1 MDIFSLFTMLG
12 GLALFLF
19 GMDILGKS
27 LEKQAG
33 SRLSNVLSRLTD
45 NPLKGFFLGAAVT
58 AVIQS
63 SSAATVMV
71 VGFVNSGLM
80 TLHGAVGVIMGSNVG
95 TTITS
100 WVLSLSGLEG
110 NSLLVRLLKPSGFAP
125 LLSFIGVL
133 LYLFSKREKRRG
145 IGTILLGFSILMMG
159 METMSNA
166 VKPLADL
173 PEFTSLFTMFENPLL
188 GILLGVLVTAAI
200 QSSSASVGIL
210 QALATT
216 GAVTVGSAVPIILGQ
231 NIGTCVT
238 ALLSSVGANK
248 NARRAAMVHLYFNI
262 VGVTLFAL
270 FFYGLDAAIHFPFVS
285 QAVTP
290 LGIAQIHTIFNL
302 AATAALLPCGKLLER
317 LAVAT
322 IPDDKTPEKIQLLDE
337 RLLAQPT
344 LAVKQAKNVTDK
356 MATLCRESIL
366 KSMSLT
372 HRWDDAIAMQVQ
384 EGEEEVDRMEDALGT
399 YLVAVSEK
407 ELSQE
412 DNRTVSIL
420 LHTIGDFERIGDHA
434 VNLHKAAKEM
444 HDKKISFSQAAQ
456 KELAVLEHAVQD
468 LLNRAIEAFEGLQSG
483 QASRAEPLEEVVD
496 ELVRELKNRHIA
508 RLQTGACT
516 IELGFVLQDILT
528 NYERVADHCS
538 NIAVAVLELTHGS
551 FETHAYLN
559 RVRDE
564 RDSAF
569 TAQYEK
575 DHRHYGLEEI

>member
-71 VGFVNSGLM
+71 VGVVNSGLM

-95 TTITS
+95 TPITS
-100 WVLSLSGLEG
+100 WVLSLYGLEG
-110 NSLLVRLLKPSGFAP
+110 SSLLVRLLKPSGFAP

-188 GILLGVLVTAAI
+188 GILLGVFVTAAI

-384 EGEEEVDRMEDALGT
+384 EGEEEVDRMEDSLGT

-468 LLNRAIEAFEGLQSG
+468 LLNRAIEAFEGLQAG

-575 DHRHYGLEEI
+575 DHRHYGLEGI

>member
-344 LAVKQAKNVTDK
+344 LAVNQAKNVTDK

-434 VNLHKAAKEM
+434 VNLYKAAKEM

>member
-110 NSLLVRLLKPSGFAP
+110 SSLLVRLLKPSGFAP

-384 EGEEEVDRMEDALGT
+384 EAEEEVDRMEDSLGT

-468 LLNRAIEAFEGLQSG
+468 LLNRAIEAFEGLQAG

-575 DHRHYGLEEI
+575 DHRHYGLEGI

>member
-33 SRLSNVLSRLTD
+33 SRLSSVLSRLTD
-45 NPLKGFFLGAAVT
+45 NPLKGFFLGVAVT
-58 AVIQS
+58 AVLQS

-110 NSLLVRLLKPSGFAP
+110 NSLLIRLLKPSGFAP
-125 LLSFIGVL
+125 ILAFIGVL

-145 IGTILLGFSILMMG
+145 IGTILLGFAVLMMG
-159 METMSNA
+159 METMSGA

-173 PEFTSLFTMFENPLL
+173 PGFTGLFTLFENPIL
-188 GILLGVLVTAAI
+188 GILLGMFVTAAI

-238 ALLSSVGANK
+238 ALLSAVGANK
-248 NARRAAMVHLYFNI
+248 NARRAAAVHLYFNI

-270 FFYGLDAAIHFPFVS
+270 FFYGFDAVLHFPFVS

-302 AATAALLPCGKLLER
+302 AATAALLPCGRLLER
-317 LAVAT
+317 LALAT

-344 LAVKQAKNVTDK
+344 LAVQQAKNVTDK

-372 HRWDDAIAMQVQ
+372 HRWDDAIAQQVLSA
-384 EGEEEVDRMEDALGT
+384 EEEVDRMEDALGT

-444 HDKKISFSQAAQ
+444 HDKKINFSEAAQ

-468 LLNRAIEAFEGLQSG
+468 LLNRAIEAFEGLKAP

-496 ELVRELKNRHIA
+496 ELVREMKNRHIA
-508 RLQTGACT
+508 RLQSGACT

-575 DHRHYGLEEI
+575 DRRSYGLESV

>member
-384 EGEEEVDRMEDALGT
+384 EAEEEVDRMEDALGT

-434 VNLHKAAKEM
+434 VNLYKAAKEM

-468 LLNRAIEAFEGLQSG
+468 LLNRAIEAFEGLQAG

>member
-434 VNLHKAAKEM
+434 VNLYKAAKEM

-575 DHRHYGLEEI
+575 DHRHYGLEGI

>member
-434 VNLHKAAKEM
+434 VNLYKAAKEM

-468 LLNRAIEAFEGLQSG
+468 LLNRAIEAFEGLQAG

>member
-173 PEFTSLFTMFENPLL
+173 PEFTSLFTMFENPIL
-188 GILLGVLVTAAI
+188 GILLGVFVTAAI

-262 VGVTLFAL
+262 VGVMLFAL

-384 EGEEEVDRMEDALGT
+384 EAEEEVDRMEDALGT

-468 LLNRAIEAFEGLQSG
+468 LLNRAIEAFEGLQAG

>member
-270 FFYGLDAAIHFPFVS
+270 FFYGLDAAIHFPLFLKRLHRS
-285 QAVTP
+285 ALPRFTP
-290 LGIAQIHTIFNL
+290 
-302 AATAALLPCGKLLER
+302 
-317 LAVAT
+317 
-322 IPDDKTPEKIQLLDE
+322 
-337 RLLAQPT
+337 
-344 LAVKQAKNVTDK
+344 
-356 MATLCRESIL
+356 
-366 KSMSLT
+366 SLIW
-372 HRWDDAIAMQVQ
+372 RQ
-384 EGEEEVDRMEDALGT
+384 R
-399 YLVAVSEK
+399 
-407 ELSQE
+407 
-412 DNRTVSIL
+412 R
-420 LHTIGDFERIGDHA
+420 RC
-434 VNLHKAAKEM
+434 
-444 HDKKISFSQAAQ
+444 
-456 KELAVLEHAVQD
+456 
-468 LLNRAIEAFEGLQSG
+468 
-483 QASRAEPLEEVVD
+483 SRAASCWSGWRWPPFPTIK
-496 ELVRELKNRHIA
+496 RPKRFSSS
-508 RLQTGACT
+508 TSACWHSPRW
-516 IELGFVLQDILT
+516 Q
-528 NYERVADHCS
+528 
-538 NIAVAVLELTHGS
+538 
-551 FETHAYLN
+551 
-559 RVRDE
+559 
-564 RDSAF
+564 
-569 TAQYEK
+569 
-575 DHRHYGLEEI
+575 

>member
-33 SRLSNVLSRLTD
+33 SRLSSVLSRLTD

-110 NSLLVRLLKPSGFAP
+110 NSLLIRLLKPSGFAP
-125 LLSFIGVL
+125 ILAFIGVL

-145 IGTILLGFSILMMG
+145 IGTILLGFAVLMMG
-159 METMSNA
+159 METMSGA

-173 PEFTSLFTMFENPLL
+173 PEFTGLFTMFENPIL
-188 GILLGVLVTAAI
+188 GILLGMFVTAAI

-238 ALLSSVGANK
+238 ALLSAVGANK
-248 NARRAAMVHLYFNI
+248 NARRAAAVHLYFNI

-270 FFYGLDAAIHFPFVS
+270 FFYGFDAVLHFPFVS
-285 QAVTP
+285 EAVTP

-302 AATAALLPCGKLLER
+302 AATAALLPCGRLLER
-317 LAVAT
+317 LALAT

-344 LAVKQAKNVTDK
+344 LAVQQAKNVTDK

-372 HRWDDAIAMQVQ
+372 HRWDDAIAQQVLSA
-384 EGEEEVDRMEDALGT
+384 EEEVDRMEDALGT

-444 HDKKISFSQAAQ
+444 HDKKINFSEAAQ

-468 LLNRAIEAFEGLQSG
+468 LLNRAIEAFEGLKAP

-496 ELVRELKNRHIA
+496 ELVREMKNRHIA
-508 RLQTGACT
+508 RLQSGACT

-575 DHRHYGLEEI
+575 DRRSYGLESV

>member
-216 GAVTVGSAVPIILGQ
+216 AAVTVGSAVPIILGQ

-468 LLNRAIEAFEGLQSG
+468 LLNRAIEAFEGLQAG